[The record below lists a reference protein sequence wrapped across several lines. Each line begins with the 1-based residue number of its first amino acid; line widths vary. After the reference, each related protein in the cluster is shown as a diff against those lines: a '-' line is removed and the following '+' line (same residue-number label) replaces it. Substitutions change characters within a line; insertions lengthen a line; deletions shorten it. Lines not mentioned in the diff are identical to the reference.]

1 MKISA
6 KQYAEVLFD
15 IVKTKKELDLDRSII
30 KFAEVLTKRNEQFML
45 EKISLELS
53 ILWNKEFSILNA
65 EIESARP
72 IDAKTIKVL
81 TEKIRGLSEV
91 KEIILTEKVD
101 SKLIGG
107 AVIRYGD
114 KILDASLKTRLDKF
128 KESIIV

>member
-1 MKISA
+1 MKINA

-101 SKLIGG
+101 LKLIGG